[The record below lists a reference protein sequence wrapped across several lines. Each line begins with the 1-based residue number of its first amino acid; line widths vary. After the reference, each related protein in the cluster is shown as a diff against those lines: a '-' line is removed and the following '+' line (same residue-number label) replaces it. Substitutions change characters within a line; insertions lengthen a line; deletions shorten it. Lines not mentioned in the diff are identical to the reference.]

1 MPTLAFE
8 RAEYLERLRKTREA
22 MAKRGLDLLLVADPA
37 NMCYLTGY
45 NAWSFYTPQIVA
57 VAPALDEPIIVVRGM
72 DVNGARETTWLK
84 PENMVGFPDHYVQST
99 ERHPMDYAAKILKE
113 RGLGKGRVGTEND
126 AFYFAVQSHDALKK
140 HLPEAK
146 FEDASLLV
154 NWVRVVKSAKE
165 IEYIAQAG
173 KIMDRVM
180 KVAIDMIR
188 PGVRQCDAVAEIYR
202 AQIQGTKEFGGDYP
216 AFVPMLPTG
225 RGTSTPHLTWTDAPY
240 KMGEATILELGAAR
254 HRYHCPQ
261 ARTVFPGRPPQK
273 FADTAKVVLEGI
285 AAAIQ
290 AAKPGATGHDVEAA
304 WRGVISRYGITKD
317 SRIGYSVGL
326 NFPPDWG
333 EHTISLRPNDRSVLQ
348 ENMVLH
354 IIPGIWTD
362 DSGMEISECVRVT
375 AKGGQA
381 FCTTERKLF
390 VKD

>member
-1 MPTLAFE
+1 MPTLPFE
-8 RAEYLERLRKTREA
+8 RAEYLQRVEKTKQA

-57 VAPALDEPIIVVRGM
+57 VSPALDEPIVIVRGM

-84 PENMVGFPDHYVQST
+84 PENQVGFPDHYVQST

-113 RGLGKGRVGTEND
+113 RGLGKGRIGTEND
-126 AFYFAVQSHDALKK
+126 AFFFAVQSHDALKK
-140 HLPEAK
+140 GLPEGK

-154 NWVRVVKSAKE
+154 NWVRVVKSPQE

-180 KVAIDMIR
+180 DVAVGMIR
-188 PGVRQCDAVAEIYR
+188 PGVRQCDAVAAIYS
-202 AQIQGTKEFGGDYP
+202 AQISGTKEFGGDYP

-225 RGTSTPHLTWTDAPY
+225 RGTSSPHLTWPDEPY
-240 KMGEATILELGAAR
+240 RMGEATILELGAAR

-261 ARTVFPGRPPQK
+261 ARTVFLGKPPQK
-273 FADTAKVVLEGI
+273 FADTAKVVLEGLDAAI
-285 AAAIQ
+285 AAARV
-290 AAKPGATGHDVEAA
+290 GATGHEVEAA
-304 WRGVISRYGITKD
+304 WRGVISKHGITKD

-326 NFPPDWG
+326 NYPPDWG
-333 EHTISLRPNDRSVLQ
+333 EHTISLRPNDPSVLA

-354 IIPGIWTD
+354 IIPGIWAD
-362 DSGMEISECVRVT
+362 DWGMEISECVRVT
-375 AKGGQA
+375 GKGGVP
-381 FCTTERKLF
+381 FCTTARKLF

>member
-1 MPTLAFE
+1 MPTLPFE
-8 RAEYLERLRKTREA
+8 KSEYLERLNKTKKA
-22 MAKRGLDLLLVADPA
+22 MQKRGFDLLLVADPA

-57 VAPALDEPIIVVRGM
+57 VAPDRDEPIIIVRGM

-84 PENMVGFPDHYVQST
+84 PENMIGFPDHYVQST
-99 ERHPMDYAAKILKE
+99 ERHPMDYAAAQLKD

-126 AFYFAVQSHDALKK
+126 AFFYAVQSHEALKRN
-140 HLPEAK
+140 LPDAR

-154 NWVRVVKSAKE
+154 NWVRAVKSPKE

-180 KVAIDMIR
+180 EVAIGMIR

-202 AQIQGTKEFGGDYP
+202 AQIAGTKEFGGDYT

-225 RGTSTPHLTWTDAPY
+225 RGTSTPHLTWTDEPY
-240 KMGEATILELGAAR
+240 RTGEATILELGAAR

-261 ARTVFPGRPPQK
+261 ARTVFLGKPPQK
-273 FADTAKVVLEGI
+273 IADTAKIVVEGI
-285 AAAIQ
+285 AAALD
-290 AAKPGATGHDVEAA
+290 AAKPGATGHEVEAA
-304 WRGVISRYGITKD
+304 WRAVISRHGITKD

-326 NFPPDWG
+326 NYVPDWG
-333 EHTISLRPNDRSVLQ
+333 EHTISLRPNDPSVL
-348 ENMVLH
+348 EPNMVLH
-354 IIPGIWTD
+354 VIPGIWAD
-362 DSGMEISECVRVT
+362 DWGIEISECIRIT
-375 AKGGQA
+375 DKGAQP

-390 VKD
+390 VKE

>member
-1 MPTLAFE
+1 MPTLPFE
-8 RAEYLERLRKTREA
+8 RAEYLERVRKTKDA
-22 MAKRGLDLLLVADPA
+22 MAKRGLDLLLVADVA

-57 VAPALDEPIIVVRGM
+57 VSPALDEPIIIVRGM

-84 PENMVGFPDHYVQST
+84 PENMVGFPDYYVQST

-113 RGLGKGRVGTEND
+113 RGLGKGRIGTEND
-126 AFYFAVQSHDALKK
+126 AFFFAVQSLEALKK
-140 HLPEAK
+140 GLPEGR

-154 NWVRVVKSAKE
+154 NWVRVVKSPKE

-180 KVAIDMIR
+180 EVAVGMIR
-188 PGVRQCDAVAEIYR
+188 PGVRQCDAVAAIYS
-202 AQIQGTKEFGGDYP
+202 AQMQGTKEFGGDYP

-225 RGTSTPHLTWTDAPY
+225 RGTSTPHLTWTDEPY
-240 KMGEATILELGAAR
+240 RMGEATILELGAAR

-261 ARTVFPGRPPQK
+261 ARTVFLGKPPQK
-273 FADTAKVVLEGI
+273 FTDTAKVIVEGLG
-285 AAAIQ
+285 AAIA

-304 WRGVISRYGITKD
+304 WRGVISKHGITKD

-326 NFPPDWG
+326 NYPPDWG
-333 EHTISLRPNDRSVLQ
+333 EHTISLRPNDKSVLA

-354 IIPGIWTD
+354 IIPGIWAD
-362 DSGMEISECVRVT
+362 DWGIEISECVRVT
-375 AKGGQA
+375 AKGGVP

>member
-1 MPTLAFE
+1 MPTLPFE
-8 RAEYLERLRKTREA
+8 KSEYQARLKKTKDA

-57 VAPALDEPIIVVRGM
+57 VAPQLDEPIIIVRAM
-72 DVNGARETTWLK
+72 DVNGARETTWLR
-84 PENMVGFPDHYVQST
+84 PENQVGFPDHYVQST
-99 ERHPMDYAAKILKE
+99 ERHPMDYAAKVLKE
-113 RGLGKGRVGTEND
+113 RGLGKGRIGTEND
-126 AFYFAVQSHDALKK
+126 AFFFAVQSHDALKK
-140 HLPEAK
+140 GLPEGK

-154 NWVRVVKSAKE
+154 SWVRAVKSPKE

-180 KVAIDMIR
+180 DVAVGMIR
-188 PGVRQCDAVAEIYR
+188 PGVRQCDAVAAIYK
-202 AQIQGTKEFGGDYP
+202 AQIEGTPEFGGDYP

-225 RGTSTPHLTWTDAPY
+225 RGTSTPHLTWTDEPY
-240 KMGEATILELGAAR
+240 KKGEATILELGAAR

-261 ARTVFPGRPPQK
+261 ARTVFLGKPPQK
-273 FADTAKVVLEGI
+273 FADTAKVVLEGLGAAI
-285 AAAIQ
+285 AAA
-290 AAKPGATGHDVEAA
+290 KVGATGHEVEAA
-304 WRGVISRYGITKD
+304 WRGVISKHGITKD

-333 EHTISLRPNDRSVLQ
+333 EHTISLRPNDPSVLA

-354 IIPGIWTD
+354 IIPGIWAD
-362 DSGMEISECVRVT
+362 DWGMEISECVRVT
-375 AKGGQA
+375 PKGGVP
-381 FCTTERKLF
+381 FCTTERTLF